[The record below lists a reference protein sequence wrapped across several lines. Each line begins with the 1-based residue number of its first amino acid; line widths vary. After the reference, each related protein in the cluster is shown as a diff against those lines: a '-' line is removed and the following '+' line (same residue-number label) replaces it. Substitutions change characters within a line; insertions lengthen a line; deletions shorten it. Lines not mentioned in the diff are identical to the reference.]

1 MTLTPEFVLQLL
13 IAIGASFG
21 VYAAIKADLREALLT
36 ARKAETSAANAH
48 ERVDEHINIH
58 HVKGTCQ

>member
-1 MTLTPEFVLQLL
+1 MTLTPEFLLQLL

-36 ARKAETSAANAH
+36 AREAHESASNAH
-48 ERVDEHINIH
+48 QRVDEHINIH
-58 HVKGTCQ
+58 HVKGIRQ